1 MWANFVVFCFWRL
14 NCPCDVILKLFVC
27 FFIFYFMMCRSFDGR
42 YVCVACG
49 KHWSSVCVALSH
61 AYKFEFLK
69 VWILFFWGVYSRL
82 IVNSIHYIFFI
93 HFYLF
98 HLLFLIIS
106 ILSNFIC
113 MFILSITSQFSN
125 LSILFITSQLLWC
138 CESWIFVLYWFY
150 FVVYASVLFGF
161 YCCPCP
167 WSIVSKSLFWRNIL
181 QNQRWIQLTTF
192 NKK

>member
-1 MWANFVVFCFWRL
+1 MSFWSY
-14 NCPCDVILKLFVC
+14 LFVFLFLILWC
-27 FFIFYFMMCRSFDGR
+27 VGHLMVDMCVLLVGNIDQV
-42 YVCVACG
+42 YVLPC
-49 KHWSSVCVALSH
+49 HMHTNLNFW
-61 AYKFEFLK
+61 KFEF
-69 VWILFFWGVYSRL
+69 FFFGVYSRL

-138 CESWIFVLYWFY
+138 CESWIFVLYWFF
-150 FVVYASVLFGF
+150 FVVYASVLFRF